1 MRTLLALFVAAA
13 IGLPAL
19 ARAQASV
26 DVHIGLPVV
35 LPQLVVVS
43 PGIQVVPGVQEEVF
57 FVDGFYWARRDR
69 VWYRSPSHTGGWVV
83 MPGRGVP
90 PGLAR
95 IPPGKYKNWKGGR
108 AAAPAAYR
116 GGPAAYRGGPSVGG
130 GHGPGKHKGH
140 GKR

>member
-1 MRTLLALFVAAA
+1 MRTILALAITAA
-13 IGLPAL
+13 
-19 ARAQASV
+19 
-26 DVHIGLPVV
+26 IGLPVV

-108 AAAPAAYR
+108 AVAPAAYRGGGAYR

-140 GKR
+140 GKH